1 MINFRILFLKALKLP
16 TFSML
21 WSRLFHPVTAEGE
34 KEFLK
39 KLCFVLKRG
48 MFSAFLV
55 VSGDYLKGTNLKK
68 YQGDSSL

>member
-1 MINFRILFLKALKLP
+1 
-16 TFSML
+16 ML
-21 WSRLFHPVTAEGE
+21 WSGLFHPITAEGE